1 MNLNNWRTT
10 TMIKEQLY
18 TFKANCYNVVD
29 GDTIDV
35 ILDFGFDIS
44 ADRRLRLLNVDTP
57 ERGQENYKQATEFV
71 KDKVYN
77 NEVLVQTYKD
87 DNFGRYLANVYFGED
102 EVSLSDAIKESGLIK
117 PNSKWNEDKQ
127 NE

>member
-1 MNLNNWRTT
+1 
-10 TMIKEQLY
+10 MIKEQLY

-57 ERGQENYKQATEFV
+57 ERGQENHKEATEFV

-102 EVSLSDAIKESGLIK
+102 EVSLSDVIKESGLIK
-117 PNSKWNEDKQ
+117 PNSKWNEGEQ
-127 NE
+127 ND